1 MPHNAMLAVDV
12 PPRPDGG
19 ATPKREPLP
28 SRARRSPC
36 GLYRVGTHSGWS
48 LTSRLLFWML
58 AGLR

>member
-1 MPHNAMLAVDV
+1 MLAVDV